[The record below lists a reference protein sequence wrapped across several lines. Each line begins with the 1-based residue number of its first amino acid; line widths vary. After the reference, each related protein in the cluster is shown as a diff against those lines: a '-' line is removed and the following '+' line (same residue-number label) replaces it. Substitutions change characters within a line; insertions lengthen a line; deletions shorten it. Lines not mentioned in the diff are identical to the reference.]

1 MNAYIQQ
8 ERYKD
13 LQDAA
18 EQQEAQRVSRV
29 DVIALSLAN
38 QYPENITDFTA
49 MLSLPVEIRIF
60 LRGAAAQDLY
70 AEFVDRLA
78 RLQAEEHDQLI
89 EIGFMEEH

>member
-29 DVIALSLAN
+29 DVIALSMAN
-38 QYPENITDFTA
+38 QYPECITDFA
-49 MLSLPVEIRIF
+49 NMLNMPVEVRMF
-60 LRGAAAQDLY
+60 LRGPHAQDEY
-70 AEFVDRLA
+70 AAFVDRLA

-89 EIGFMEEH
+89 EIGFLEGH

>member
-1 MNAYIQQ
+1 MNAYIQH

-13 LQDAA
+13 QQDAA
-18 EQQEAQRVSRV
+18 EQQEAQRASRV

-38 QYPENITDFTA
+38 QYPECITDFVN
-49 MLSLPVEIRIF
+49 MLNMPIEVRMF
-60 LRGAAAQDLY
+60 LRGVAAQDLY
-70 AEFVDRLA
+70 AEFADRLA

>member
-1 MNAYIQQ
+1 MNAYLAQD
-8 ERYKD
+8 RLKD
-13 LQDAA
+13 QQDAA
-18 EQQEAQRVSRV
+18 EQQEAKRVSRI
-29 DVIALSLAN
+29 DVIAASLAN
-38 QYPENITDFTA
+38 QYPEDITDFAA
-49 MLSLPVEIRIF
+49 MLNMPVEVRMF

>member
-13 LQDAA
+13 
-18 EQQEAQRVSRV
+18 QQEALRVSRV

-38 QYPENITDFTA
+38 QYPECITDFVN
-49 MLSLPVEIRIF
+49 MLNMPIEVRMF
-60 LRGAAAQDLY
+60 LRGVAAQDLY
-70 AEFVDRLA
+70 AEFADRLV